1 MANRTLSYE
10 EILAR
15 REKRKQEE
23 LAIATRR
30 PKIPNSQPEALTIM
44 VLQWCIDAIY
54 EDWRARELARAQA
67 TKIVL
72 PPKGPPKR
80 RGGRRN
86 SVFEQLGIKP

>member
-23 LAIATRR
+23 VRLATRR
-30 PKIPNSQPEALTIM
+30 PKIPNSQPAALTIM
-44 VLQWCIDAIY
+44 ILQWTIDAIY
-54 EDWRARELARAQA
+54 EDWRARELEKAQA
-67 TKIVL
+67 RKIVL

-86 SVFEQLGIKP
+86 SVFDQLGIKP